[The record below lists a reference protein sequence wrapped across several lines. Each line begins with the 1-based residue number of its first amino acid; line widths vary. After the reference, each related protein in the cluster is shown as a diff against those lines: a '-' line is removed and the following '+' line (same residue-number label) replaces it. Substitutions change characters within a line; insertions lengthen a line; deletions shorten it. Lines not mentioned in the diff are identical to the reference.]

1 MMKVGR
7 VIPYLKNIQ
16 KYMNHVTE
24 PLDSA
29 KISVFSPEIRKYCYI
44 KKYRYRLH
52 FDAWFLI
59 LFTFLEPLKIALINT
74 VIILMMSAE
83 VATVVLLRIK
93 LLSRSHW
100 KCTSRLQ
107 KHDFVCLYSLF
118 SCMLCFHVGTHV
130 CFHLISNVYIV
141 RTFENRISSER
152 SKNGIT

>member
-1 MMKVGR
+1 
-7 VIPYLKNIQ
+7 
-16 KYMNHVTE
+16 MNHVTK

-118 SCMLCFHVGTHV
+118 SCMLCMTHMYV
-130 CFHLISNVYIV
+130 FIWYQTC
-141 RTFENRISSER
+141 ISSEHSTMEYR
-152 SKNGIT
+152 QNVRKMA